1 MYKRK
6 KVAVVVPAYNEER
19 FIKNVIETI
28 PDYVDKIY
36 AVDDG
41 SMDSTP
47 KVLNEIEESRL
58 VIVKHEKNRG
68 VGAAIA
74 SGYKKALSDQ
84 IDIVAVMAG
93 DGQMDPK
100 YLSKLLD
107 PVIEGKVAYAKGNRL
122 ISREY
127 INEMP
132 RWRFFGN
139 ALLTFFTKIATGY
152 WHITDPQNGYTAI
165 SSEALKTIDVERI
178 YPYYGCPND
187 ILVKLNV
194 HDFSVVDVPIPA
206 RYGDEKSKIR
216 HYKYI
221 VKVSWLLLKSFF
233 WRLKVRYMIYDF
245 HPLVLFYILGMI
257 LTPAGVLMGLW
268 IFFQRFL
275 SVEISL
281 NMTILATLLLIMGL
295 QFVLFAM
302 LFDSQENRNQR
313 LREYH

>member
-1 MYKRK
+1 LYKRK